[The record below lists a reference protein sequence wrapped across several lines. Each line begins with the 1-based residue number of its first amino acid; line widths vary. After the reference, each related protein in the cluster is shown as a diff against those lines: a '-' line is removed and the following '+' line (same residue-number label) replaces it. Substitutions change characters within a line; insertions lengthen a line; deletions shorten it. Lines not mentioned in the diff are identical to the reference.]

1 MLLQNG
7 VWLSDVLEGFSFAI
21 PARNSAAL
29 DISNYDMT
37 FFIGFDDVDSPAFGR
52 NDNAA
57 NVYGTHGFFE
67 TAGGYLELGYA
78 FLDDTT
84 GAGLSYHNL
93 GMSFSRRYFHRV
105 SNAVRI
111 LVNAGQDPRGGRET
125 ADGTLVMF
133 ENAFITSNPNYFVPY
148 VNLFAGVGRPQ
159 SVARAAGAGGVLF
172 STGINFESD
181 NLTGFPTL
189 DATAQN
195 AYGGAMGVNL
205 LGPMFSHQ
213 WVFELATVQT
223 YGRSSDRIA
232 AGDQYAI
239 GARYQMPINNAWL
252 IRFDAMHGFLENAS
266 DVTGGRAELR
276 WKF

>member
-1 MLLQNG
+1 
-7 VWLSDVLEGFSFAI
+7 
-21 PARNSAAL
+21 
-29 DISNYDMT
+29 
-37 FFIGFDDVDSPAFGR
+37 
-52 NDNAA
+52 
-57 NVYGTHGFFE
+57 
-67 TAGGYLELGYA
+67 
-78 FLDDTT
+78 
-84 GAGLSYHNL
+84 
-93 GMSFSRRYFHRV
+93 
-105 SNAVRI
+105 VRI
-111 LVNAGQDPRGGRET
+111 LVNAGQNPRAGQET
-125 ADGTLVMF
+125 ADGTLVMI

-172 STGINFESD
+172 NTGINFESD

-223 YGRSSDRIA
+223 YGRTSDRIA

-239 GARYQMPINNAWL
+239 GTRYQMPINNAWL